1 MAKPNYAFEKRQ
13 RERAKKEKKAD
24 KLAQRK
30 VPGDKPD
37 EPPLA
42 QPGERA
48 EPLPVENSGA
58 PAPSRSER
66 APAAS
71 GSEAGAGATRAAS

>member
-13 RERAKKEKKAD
+13 RERAKKEKKAE

-30 VPGDKPD
+30 VPGDGSPD
-37 EPPLA
+37 GAPTT
-42 QPGERA
+42 QPGEQAA
-48 EPLPVENSGA
+48 ELPIEDSDA
-58 PAPSRSER
+58 PKLAPRGEH

-71 GSEAGAGATRAAS
+71 GNDAGAVRAAP